1 MNKSKIQNIF
11 FGVLVTTLASNL
23 AYADKV
29 CLRIRG
35 ILDSNNKIITKV
47 VADNQKC
54 PRGYTEL
61 PKAVSQVVTPLT
73 VTGATGATGSTGTTG
88 NTGATGAI
96 GATGSTGA
104 NGATGAQGSIGIT
117 GNTGSTGETGNTG
130 ATGFTGAIGE
140 TGSTGATGDIGSTGS
155 TGETGSTGSTG
166 ETGATGFTGETG
178 STGST
183 GETGATGAAGLINI
197 DQCLQFSVNGT
208 NSDPSVATADCDLL
222 VDGTDNNNSFILNYG
237 VSDTYARGFHQTTFT
252 TVNGAYHE
260 AVTVSS
266 DRDLLNIPHTVTIDV
281 VCCSK

>member
-166 ETGATGFTGETG
+166 ETGATG
-178 STGST
+178 
-183 GETGATGAAGLINI
+183 AAGLINI